1 MTVNHNYYLDL
12 AFQIA
17 EKNLGSTKLNPSVG
31 SVVVK
36 NDTIISTGVTSING
50 RPHSEHNA
58 LRKIK
63 MSECKECW
71 SRYVYYDVRIPVTE
85 CIIYAYS

>member
-1 MTVNHNYYLDL
+1 MKANHKYYLDL

-36 NDTIISTGVTSING
+36 NDTIILQGDKRNELI
-50 RPHSEHNA
+50 EI
-58 LRKIK
+58 L
-63 MSECKECW
+63 KEEGFKLK
-71 SRYVYYDVRIPVTE
+71 VVGG
-85 CIIYAYS
+85 